1 MIFSRTAVALASD
14 DDGRPSSMV
23 FVDCDVSFGAG
34 DFIAFNFSI
43 SVFNSFTTICMFSI
57 VVS

>member
-14 DDGRPSSMV
+14 DDGRPYSMV

-34 DFIAFNFSI
+34 DGEIGFNTLKHKCEEKSDEGNTGEI
-43 SVFNSFTTICMFSI
+43 
-57 VVS
+57 